1 MEMQMESTTHIYMHM
16 IKNGRLTYLVLDKV
30 NVPSLAPKISEAKIS
45 SVSATGYTVS
55 CKVES
60 ATGLDR
66 VEFPTWTTVNGQD
79 DITWGKRNRDKE
91 SQMEHTHILI
101 E

>member
-1 MEMQMESTTHIYMHM
+1 M
-16 IKNGRLTYLVLDKV
+16 DKV

-66 VEFPTWTTVNGQD
+66 VEFQHGQQSM
-79 DITWGKRNRDKE
+79 DKMI
-91 SQMEHTHILI
+91 SHGGRGTGTKNPDGTYTYTYQ
-101 E
+101 